1 MIKEG
6 DIVLFRF
13 PQTDLEK
20 GKLRPAVLIKKI
32 PNDFDDWLVCMVSAQ
47 LHQKVKGIE
56 VIVSESDQDFAK
68 TGLKKDSLIRT
79 TRIAV
84 VDDSIFEGKLG
95 SLPYSTFSTIK
106 QKFASWILE

>member
-1 MIKEG
+1 MISEG

-13 PQTDLEK
+13 PQTDLDK
-20 GKLRPAVLIKKI
+20 GKLRPAVLIKEV
-32 PNDFDDWLVCMVSAQ
+32 PNNFDDWLVCMVSTQ
-47 LHQKVKGIE
+47 IHQKVEKIE
-56 VIVSESDQDFAK
+56 IIVSEDERDFSQ

-84 VDDSIFEGKLG
+84 VDKSIFEGKLG
-95 SLPYSTFSTIK
+95 SLPESTFSTIK

>member
-6 DIVLFRF
+6 DIVLFKF
-13 PQTDLEK
+13 PQTDLEQ

-32 PNDFDDWLVCMVSAQ
+32 PNDFDDWLVSMVSTQ
-47 LHQKVKGIE
+47 LFQKAEGIE
-56 VIVSESDQDFAK
+56 IIVSEKDLGFTQ

-84 VDDSIFEGKLG
+84 VDASIFVGKL
-95 SLPYSTFSTIK
+95 
-106 QKFASWILE
+106 

>member
-6 DIVLFRF
+6 DIVLFKF
-13 PQTDLEK
+13 PQTDLEQ

-32 PNDFDDWLVCMVSAQ
+32 PNGFDDWLVCMVSTQ
-47 LHQKVKGIE
+47 LFQKVE
-56 VIVSESDQDFAK
+56 VVEIIVSEKDLGFTQ

-84 VDDSIFEGKLG
+84 VEASIFAGKLG
-95 SLPYSTFSTIK
+95 SLPDLIFTTIK
-106 QKFASWILE
+106 QSFASWIIE

>member
-20 GKLRPAVLIKKI
+20 GKLRPAVLLKKI
-32 PNDFDDWLVCMVSAQ
+32 PNDFDDWLVCMVSTQ
-47 LHQKVKGIE
+47 LHQKVEGIE
-56 VIVSESDQDFAK
+56 VVISESDHEFSK

-84 VDDSIFEGKLG
+84 VDDSIFVGKLG
-95 SLPYSTFSTIK
+95 SLPQSTYSTIK
-106 QKFASWILE
+106 QKFASWISE